1 MKSLCYI
8 IGMEESKWKL
18 NGNEETKVD
27 SKSCPMYIY
36 HVPQSH
42 NFNLLNYYPI
52 PYIGAQIL
60 KEKAKVFTIYI
71 VGSASFYAFDNLYIV

>member
-1 MKSLCYI
+1 
-8 IGMEESKWKL
+8 MEESKWKL

-60 KEKAKVFTIYI
+60 KEKAKRGRRPHQRLVVSWERDHRTCYLFSHDLI
-71 VGSASFYAFDNLYIV
+71 